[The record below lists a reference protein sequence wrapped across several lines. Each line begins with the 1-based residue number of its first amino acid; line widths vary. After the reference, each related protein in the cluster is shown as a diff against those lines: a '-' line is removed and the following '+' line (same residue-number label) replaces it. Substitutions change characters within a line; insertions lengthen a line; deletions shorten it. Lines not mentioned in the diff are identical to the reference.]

1 MRARS
6 GFKFLFWAVAALAL
20 VVLPFSVARS
30 QQRRRTS
37 RRVTHPVRTRPVTQ
51 AQPTPVAPG
60 TDPTLVSTAEDE
72 QGQPAKRAT
81 PKPPPDPMAE
91 NERKLEQ
98 LSTDFAQ
105 LNRKLTALEKE
116 RQADLLQ
123 QRLTATEQRGESLR
137 AQLSQTLEKQ
147 ADLQSRLEQIDYN
160 LRPESIELRAATIP
174 TLRADDVRTQLR
186 QQLESEKRRV
196 RAQLDVLDASRTHLE
211 TAITGADAEAE
222 RLRTRL
228 NQFLD
233 QNYTGGTTGGA
244 SAAPSPTPYASPPPP
259 AP

>member
-1 MRARS
+1 MMRAGS
-6 GFKFLFWAVAALAL
+6 GLKFFVWMVIVLAL

-72 QGQPAKRAT
+72 QGQPVRRAT
-81 PKPPPDPMAE
+81 PKPTPDIAAE

-123 QRLTATEQRGESLR
+123 QRLTAAEQRGETLR
-137 AQLSQTLEKQ
+137 AQLSQTMEKQ
-147 ADLQSRLEQIDYN
+147 ADLQSQLEQIDYN

-174 TLRADDVRTQLR
+174 TLHADDVRTQIR

-211 TAITGADAEAE
+211 TAIVGADADAE

-228 NQFLD
+228 NQLLD
-233 QNYTGGTTGGA
+233 QDANGGTT
-244 SAAPSPTPYASPPPP
+244 AAPSPTPYASPPPP
-259 AP
+259 AL